1 MAAPK
6 KTPAVIEPAPVS
18 RWAKMLADAENARE
32 KTEPYMFDGT
42 TPHTPVYEPVTSE
55 QVLAFAELIDKR
67 GSVDPA
73 NLPRL
78 IRAVLGDAFD
88 AIWAVV
94 GRADA
99 NVILPLLEDINSH
112 FHSLPTEAGDLPGGA
127 SAS

>member
-1 MAAPK
+1 MPAPK
-6 KTPAVIEPAPVS
+6 KTAAAPAPVS
-18 RWAKMLADAENARE
+18 RWAKMVADAALARE

-42 TPHTPVYEPVTSE
+42 NPPTPVHEPVSSE

-67 GSVDPA
+67 GSIDPA
-73 NLPRL
+73 NLRRL
-78 IRAVLGDAFD
+78 VAAVLGDSFD

-99 NVILPLLEDINSH
+99 HVLLPLLEDINEH

>member
-1 MAAPK
+1 MASK
-6 KTPAVIEPAPVS
+6 KTTAVTETAPMS
-18 RWAKMLADAENARE
+18 RWAKMRADAEQARE

-42 TPHTPVYEPVTSE
+42 NPPTPVHEPVTSE

-78 IRAVLGDAFD
+78 IKAVLGDSYD
-88 AIWAVV
+88 AVWDVV
-94 GRADA
+94 RTVDA
-99 NVILPLLEDINSH
+99 NVILPLLEDINAH